1 MCHPGGSAFCAAQAS
16 FAAPPLMQVS
26 TPSLY
31 PRRLPCTA
39 MHVALEEMTLHMAV
53 PCDKLAAV
61 LPPQHLHRLL
71 LTLVL
76 RGTALHPSIILG
88 LWSIALLPT
97 SLWLHNL
104 AVVFLSVNSH
114 LSGCVSNRLA
124 WRSAAGMEEQGAN
137 VVCLTDR
144 ALQLMCRDWTAK
156 VPSASR
162 QALMRWQHS
171 AWPTASAD
179 DK

>member
-1 MCHPGGSAFCAAQAS
+1 
-16 FAAPPLMQVS
+16 MQVS

-76 RGTALHPSIILG
+76 RGTALHPSSYWAFG
-88 LWSIALLPT
+88 ALPCSPPACGCT
-97 SLWLHNL
+97 TWLLCFCLSAATYL
-104 AVVFLSVNSH
+104 AVSP
-114 LSGCVSNRLA
+114 
-124 WRSAAGMEEQGAN
+124 
-137 VVCLTDR
+137 TDWPG
-144 ALQLMCRDWTAK
+144 ALQQEWK
-156 VPSASR
+156 SR
-162 QALMRWQHS
+162 VQMLCA
-171 AWPTASAD
+171 
-179 DK
+179 